1 MSCPHILPSMCY
13 PELVSQVG
21 TLTRGSLL
29 VVAPTT
35 SHNAPGST
43 KSLVFLITKK
53 QKRFPSMAGAGG
65 GGGSTTLCQ
74 AENPTVRIFISLLPT
89 QVLHCR

>member
-21 TLTRGSLL
+21 TLTRVSLL

-43 KSLVFLITKK
+43 KSLVFLITKN
-53 QKRFPSMAGAGG
+53 QKGFPSMAGAGG
-65 GGGSTTLCQ
+65 GGGSTTACQ
-74 AENPTVRIFISLLPT
+74 AENPTVRILISLLPT